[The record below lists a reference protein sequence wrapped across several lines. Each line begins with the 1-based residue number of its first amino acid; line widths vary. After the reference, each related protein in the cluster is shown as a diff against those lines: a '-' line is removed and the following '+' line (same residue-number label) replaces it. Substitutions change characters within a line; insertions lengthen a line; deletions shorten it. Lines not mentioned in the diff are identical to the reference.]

1 MYWTCRRLWPGDE
14 DFTPEN
20 FGGLGV
26 SYVRDAIV
34 KGYGLRRKELHEQE
48 LAVANLTALTANIN
62 RDGKKVKTPYK
73 VVDFCF
79 FAGDEERNNP
89 DGENAAAYMELNRR
103 ELLPRW
109 ALFIFPQMK
118 GLDVGINVPEPLA
131 AIGDGALLLAPQIRN
146 GGIEGLLLATQAVSG
161 KDIYITMNGET
172 RTASIPQFD
181 EWVLA
186 REDVFL
192 PIR

>member
-1 MYWTCRRLWPGDE
+1 MYWICRRLWPGDD

-34 KGYGLRRKELHEQE
+34 RGHVLRRKELHEQE
-48 LAVANLTALTANIN
+48 LTVANLTALTANIN
-62 RDGKKVKTPYK
+62 RDSKKTKTPFK
-73 VVDFCF
+73 VTDFCF

-89 DGENAAAYMELNRR
+89 DAINAAAYIELNRQK
-103 ELLPRW
+103 LLPRW

-118 GLDVGINVPEPLA
+118 GLDLGTEAPNPLA
-131 AIGDGALLLAPQIRN
+131 AIGDGVLLLAPQVRN
-146 GGIEGLLLATQAVSG
+146 GGIEGLLIATQAVSG
-161 KDIYITMNGET
+161 KDVYVTMNGET

-192 PIR
+192 PIS